1 MQIRRMRFTRIE
13 RDDNALAPGIDFHIL
28 DAIDFAERLS
38 QFPHAL
44 IAIFAFRGDY
54 NLLNDF
60 VIGALRIKRIG
71 RVRVVWSCWVHVT
84 RSLAALE
91 VTRTSDCLRVSL
103 AHFFIA
109 SMARAI

>member
-1 MQIRRMRFTRIE
+1 MRFARIE
-13 RDDNALAPGIDFHIL
+13 CDNDALTPGIDLHIL
-28 DAIDFAERLS
+28 YAINFAERLA
-38 QFPHAL
+38 QFPHTL
-44 IAIFAFRGDY
+44 VAIFAFGRDY